1 MIALLVKRYEQ
12 LIEQA
17 KKVEATKRFEEELY
31 TSPREQVDRE
41 ALLNWKVK
49 AKSLLIKTCG
59 ADSVEVA
66 EFVEAETGTF
76 STSLRNLRRM
86 IAVFSAAKEN
96 YEGGYLASTKTLVQA
111 QMFASELEQAKELLR
126 GNFIRAA
133 AVIAGAVL
141 ETTLRELCDRRSIEH
156 GSLARMNDD
165 LAKAGAYNEF
175 RKKQI
180 TVQSAMR
187 NVAAHGE
194 ELIFTAPDVG
204 AMIADIERFL
214 ADSL

>member
-1 MIALLVKRYEQ
+1 MSSMIALLIKRYEQ

-17 KKVEATKRFEEELY
+17 KEVEAKKRFEQELY

-76 STSLRNLRRM
+76 STSLSNLRRM
-86 IAVFSAAKEN
+86 VAVFSAAKEN

-111 QMFASELEQAKELLR
+111 QMFASELEQANELLR

-141 ETTLRELCDRRSIEH
+141 ETTLRELCDRRSIKH
-156 GSLARMNDD
+156 ASLASDGRQLKLPVDDKQNSRSND
-165 LAKAGAYNEF
+165 N
-175 RKKQI
+175 
-180 TVQSAMR
+180 
-187 NVAAHGE
+187 
-194 ELIFTAPDVG
+194 
-204 AMIADIERFL
+204 
-214 ADSL
+214 